1 MPSTHLSL
9 HYHIVFSTKN
19 RIAHIGLAWRSRLHD
34 YLGGCIRTCG
44 GAPDKIG
51 GTEDHVHLLM
61 ELRGTHRLSDVMR
74 DIKSASSA
82 WVHQEIQLKE
92 FAWQDGYGAF
102 SLSVGHRRRLVEY
115 IEHQEQHHKARGFQ
129 EEYVALLKAHGVVYD
144 ERYLW

>member
-1 MPSTHLSL
+1 
-9 HYHIVFSTKN
+9 
-19 RIAHIGLAWRSRLHD
+19 
-34 YLGGCIRTCG
+34 
-44 GAPDKIG
+44 
-51 GTEDHVHLLM
+51 
-61 ELRGTHRLSDVMR
+61 MR

-144 ERYLW
+144 QRYLW